1 MKVGDRAYI
10 IENNIS
16 IREVI
21 ITRINGNLVLVKF
34 SYGKGIQISRSRIY
48 GSKDSA
54 LKAIGKQLENKIV
67 PSESRL
73 KWNGQMLW

>member
-10 IENNIS
+10 VENNIS

-21 ITRINGNLVLVKF
+21 ITRISGNLVLVKF
-34 SYGKGIQISRSRIY
+34 SYGKGIQIHRNRIY
-48 GSKDSA
+48 KSKDSA
-54 LKAIGKQLENKIV
+54 LKTIGKQLENKIV

-73 KWNGQMLW
+73 KWNGQTL